1 MNYDSGSIQPGI
13 WNVMPVVEGRD
24 HMAFMGGL
32 LSGDADWLR
41 NFYLDHMKILDF
53 IAA

>member
-32 LSGDADWLR
+32 LSGDARL
-41 NFYLDHMKILDF
+41 
-53 IAA
+53 AA